1 MVLAAAL
8 VVALLGPHASLSA
21 PPRSLVVGQA
31 WRATLVVRPAPRLA
45 PTVLARPTLGR
56 QSSFR
61 ATKTGRGRYR
71 VRLVLP
77 RAGKWRL
84 SARVGKRSFG
94 LALGGRAAASAA
106 RVPAPGATAFRVCG
120 GAAIPYPQYALAVGF
135 GSAWV
140 ACVRQSEVQR
150 ISLATGQVT
159 ARIRVP
165 VPVWSI
171 AAGEGAVWA
180 VALHGSVVYRIA
192 PGSNR
197 VTAEIGL
204 GTQVPY
210 RGPGPGRSGSPTT
223 RLGARPRRSGDE
235 PARRARSRRRRP
247 GGLRGRRRL
256 HLGAEPPRELARPDR
271 PRDERGRPHGERA
284 RARRTTSAAE
294 RIASLRRLALGDR
307 AWPRPPAG
315 LTCDRRGARHDGDR
329 ACGVD
334 VRSDGAN
341 LWLVSY
347 DAAAEPRGDPVA
359 GAVLR
364 IAADGSVSSSVAPT
378 RRLFANGVAAA
389 DGALWL
395 LDSVAGLCCGFR
407 PEPKRVE

>member
-1 MVLAAAL
+1 VVLTAAL

-21 PPRSLVVGQA
+21 PPRSLVAGQA

-45 PTVLARPTLGR
+45 PTVLARPMLGR

-77 RAGKWRL
+77 RAGTWRL
-84 SARVGKRSFG
+84 SARVGKRS
-94 LALGGRAAASAA
+94 LILRSVVV
-106 RVPAPGATAFRVCG
+106 RPLPRPVSPLPGATAFRVCG

-140 ACVRQSEVQR
+140 ACVRQSEVRR

-159 ARIRVP
+159 ARIRLP

-180 VALHGSVVYRIA
+180 VALQGSVVYRIA

-197 VTAEIGL
+197 VIAEIGL

-210 RGPGPGRSGSPTT
+210 LWAGAGALWVADDPGRALVRVDPGTNRP
-223 RLGARPRRSGDE
+223 GARVPVGDG
-235 PARRARSRRRRP
+235 PAGFVVDGGYVWVLNHRENSLDRIDPGTNAVVRMAR
-247 GGLRGRRRL
+247 GLGP
-256 HLGAEPPRELARPDR
+256 AD
-271 PRDERGRPHGERA
+271 
-284 RARRTTSAAE
+284 TSAAE
-294 RIASLRRLALGDR
+294 RIASFGGSLWVTGRGLDLLRVSPATGAVLGTTEIG
-307 AWPRPPAG
+307 PA
-315 LTCDRRGARHDGDR
+315 
-329 ACGVD
+329 GVD

-347 DAAAEPRGDPVA
+347 DAAAEPRGDPVT

-364 IAADGSVSSSVAPT
+364 IAADGTVSSSVAPR

-395 LDSVAGLCCGFR
+395 LDSVAGLLLR
-407 PEPKRVE
+407 LPA

>member
-1 MVLAAAL
+1 MLAAAL

-21 PPRSLVVGQA
+21 PPRSLVAGQA

-45 PTVLARPTLGR
+45 PTVLARPTVGR
-56 QSSFR
+56 QAAFR

-84 SARVGKRSFG
+84 SARVGKRSF
-94 LALGGRAAASAA
+94 ALRSVVV
-106 RVPAPGATAFRVCG
+106 RPLPPPVSPLPGATAFRVCG

-180 VALHGSVVYRIA
+180 VALHGTVVYRIA
-192 PGSNR
+192 PASNR
-197 VTAEIGL
+197 VAAQIGL
-204 GTQVPY
+204 GTEVPY
-210 RGPGPGRSGSPTT
+210 LWAGAGALWVADDPGRALVRVDPGTNRP
-223 RLGARPRRSGDE
+223 GARVPVGDGPAGFVVDGGYIWVLNHRENSLDRIDPGTNTVVRMASGLG
-235 PARRARSRRRRP
+235 PA
-247 GGLRGRRRL
+247 
-256 HLGAEPPRELARPDR
+256 DN
-271 PRDERGRPHGERA
+271 
-284 RARRTTSAAE
+284 SAAE
-294 RIASLRRLALGDR
+294 RIASFGGSLWVTGRGLDLLRVSPATGAVLGTTEIG
-307 AWPRPPAG
+307 PA
-315 LTCDRRGARHDGDR
+315 
-329 ACGVD
+329 GVD
-334 VRSDGAN
+334 VRSDGVN

-347 DAAAEPRGDPVA
+347 EAAAEPRGDPVA

-364 IAADGSVSSSVAPT
+364 IAADGSVRSSVAPT
-378 RRLFANGVAAA
+378 RRLFANGVAAV

-395 LDSVAGLCCGFR
+395 LDSVAGLLLR
-407 PEPKRVE
+407 LPA

>member
-1 MVLAAAL
+1 VVLAAAL

-21 PPRSLVVGQA
+21 PPRSLVAGQA

-56 QSSFR
+56 QSAFR

-84 SARVGKRSFG
+84 SARVGKRSFV
-94 LALGGRAAASAA
+94 LRSVVVRPLPPPVS
-106 RVPAPGATAFRVCG
+106 PLPGATASRVCG

-192 PGSNR
+192 PASDRVAAQIGVGTEVPYLWAGAGALWVADDPGRALVRVDPGTNR
-197 VTAEIGL
+197 PGARVPVGDGPAGFVVDGGYIWVLNHRENSLDRIDPGTNAVVRMASGL
-204 GTQVPY
+204 G
-210 RGPGPGRSGSPTT
+210 
-223 RLGARPRRSGDE
+223 
-235 PARRARSRRRRP
+235 PADS
-247 GGLRGRRRL
+247 
-256 HLGAEPPRELARPDR
+256 
-271 PRDERGRPHGERA
+271 
-284 RARRTTSAAE
+284 SAAE
-294 RIASLRRLALGDR
+294 RIASFGGSLWVTGRGLDLLRVSPATGAPLGTTEIG
-307 AWPRPPAG
+307 PA
-315 LTCDRRGARHDGDR
+315 
-329 ACGVD
+329 GVD
-334 VRSDGAN
+334 VRSDGTN

-395 LDSVAGLCCGFR
+395 LDSVAGLLLR
-407 PEPKRVE
+407 LPA